1 MGDFKKEVKGDI
13 TTYEDEKTKIIINT
27 KWWKGCEYCVVFC
40 PKKVLSMER
49 GKAIVVNLSECT
61 RCMLCELRC
70 PDFAI
75 EVQKVE
81 TKESE

>member
-1 MGDFKKEVKGDI
+1 MGDIKKEVKGN
-13 TTYEDEKTKIIINT
+13 TTIYEDDKTKIIINT
-27 KWWKGCEYCVVFC
+27 KWCKGCEFCVIYC

-49 GKAIVVNLSECT
+49 AKAIVVNLSECT

-75 EVQKVE
+75 EVYKKGE
-81 TKESE
+81 